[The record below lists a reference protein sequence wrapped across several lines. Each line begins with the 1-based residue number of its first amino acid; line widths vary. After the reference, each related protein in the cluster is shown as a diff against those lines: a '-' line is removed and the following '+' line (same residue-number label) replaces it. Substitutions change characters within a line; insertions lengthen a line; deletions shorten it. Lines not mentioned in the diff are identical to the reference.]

1 MFEYACCWSGHISG
15 ITKKKS
21 FQWGF
26 SPDVIFMVH
35 YQSEISDALHLPL
48 FILCCYFFLFS
59 WSTQQVKTDSYKLNP
74 TKSPLCVCYHK
85 VFTFEQS
92 AGEGKRDG
100 FCEQKWFEINYTGDK
115 LSLLVVLIR
124 QSCKV
129 YGFIWSKLILWNGL
143 EMSDRWPLTVLCVVR
158 DREGNWH
165 EQLIFNLEIF

>member
-1 MFEYACCWSGHISG
+1 MNFKSSLIVRALLIFNSCLNTPAVEAVIFRELQ
-15 ITKKKS
+15 KKS

-74 TKSPLCVCYHK
+74 SKSPLCVCYHK

-92 AGEGKRDG
+92 AGEGKRS
-100 FCEQKWFEINYTGDK
+100 KIAWWILRTKMIRNK
-115 LSLLVVLIR
+115 LH
-124 QSCKV
+124 
-129 YGFIWSKLILWNGL
+129 
-143 EMSDRWPLTVLCVVR
+143 RW
-158 DREGNWH
+158 
-165 EQLIFNLEIF
+165 

>member
-1 MFEYACCWSGHISG
+1 MRKNKTINWTSNRHWLSALCWFLIVVWIRLLLERSYFGNY
-15 ITKKKS
+15 KKKRS

-74 TKSPLCVCYHK
+74 SKSPLCVCYHK

-92 AGEGKRDG
+92 AGEGKRS
-100 FCEQKWFEINYTGDK
+100 KIAWWILRTKMIRNK
-115 LSLLVVLIR
+115 LH
-124 QSCKV
+124 
-129 YGFIWSKLILWNGL
+129 
-143 EMSDRWPLTVLCVVR
+143 RW
-158 DREGNWH
+158 
-165 EQLIFNLEIF
+165 

>member
-1 MFEYACCWSGHISG
+1 MNFKSSLIVRALLIFNSCLNTPAVWAVIFRELQ
-15 ITKKKS
+15 KKKS
-21 FQWGF
+21 FQRGF

-92 AGEGKRDG
+92 AGEGKRS
-100 FCEQKWFEINYTGDK
+100 KIAWWILRTKMIRNK
-115 LSLLVVLIR
+115 LH
-124 QSCKV
+124 
-129 YGFIWSKLILWNGL
+129 
-143 EMSDRWPLTVLCVVR
+143 RW
-158 DREGNWH
+158 
-165 EQLIFNLEIF
+165 